1 MLIYIAKRFALAAAV
16 LVVISFLLIALVE
29 FIPGDPART
38 VLGTHATPELMR
50 QVRSN
55 MGLDKPVWQQTWD
68 FIAGALHGD
77 LGTDFVSR
85 APVRDQLG
93 DPLINTMLLSLAA
106 MLIAAAVGI
115 PAGVLSAVRSGGWVD
130 RVVRASSMIL
140 LSTPVYVVGLTLLL
154 VLSVHLHWLPTLG
167 GGSLSDPLDYVRRL
181 IMPAVALALY
191 WIAYL
196 ARLVRSSMLEVLQ
209 QDYVRASRA
218 YGLNERTINF
228 RVALRNALVPI
239 VALLGLMLGY
249 TLAGTVYVE
258 QIFGRVG
265 LGSLALSSIANRDWP
280 VVRAVVLIYA
290 VAFVLGSLLAD
301 VAYRL
306 LDPRLRLEDGAKVF
320 V

>member
-1 MLIYIAKRFALAAAV
+1 MVLYVAKRLALAVAV
-16 LVVISFLLIALVE
+16 LVVIAFMLIALVE
-29 FIPGDPART
+29 FVPGDPART

-50 QVRSN
+50 QVRSD
-55 MGLDKPVWQQTWD
+55 MGLDRPLWEQTWN
-68 FIAGALHGD
+68 FLWGALHGD
-77 LGTDFVSR
+77 LGTDFITR
-85 APVRDQLG
+85 APVTSQIG
-93 DPLINTMLLSLAA
+93 NPLANTLVLSLTS
-106 MLIAAAVGI
+106 MILAAAIGI
-115 PAGVLSAVRSGGWVD
+115 PAGVVSAVNRGGIVD
-130 RVVRASSMIL
+130 RVVRGVSMVL
-140 LSTPVYVVGLTLLL
+140 LSTPVYVVSLVLLL
-154 VLSVHLHWLPTLG
+154 VFAVRVHWLPALG
-167 GGSLSDPLDYVRRL
+167 GGTFSDPLDYVQRL
-181 IMPAVALALY
+181 AMPAFALAVY

-209 QDYVRASRA
+209 QDYVRTSRA
-218 YGLNERTINF
+218 YGVTERTINF

-265 LGSLALSSIANRDWP
+265 LGSLALSAIGNRDWP

-301 VAYRL
+301 IGYRI
-306 LDPRLRLEDGAKVF
+306 LDPRLRVEQDAGVF

>member
-1 MLIYIAKRFALAAAV
+1 MVVYVGKRLALAVAV
-16 LVVISFLLIALVE
+16 LVVIAFLLIALVE
-29 FIPGDPART
+29 VVPGDPART

-50 QVRSN
+50 QVRES

-68 FIAGALHGD
+68 FLWGALHGD
-77 LGTDFVSR
+77 LGTDFITR
-85 APVRDQLG
+85 APVRSELG
-93 DPLINTMLLSLAA
+93 SPLANTLVLS
-106 MLIAAAVGI
+106 MTSMVIAAVLGI
-115 PAGVLSAVRSGGWVD
+115 PAGVISAVRSGGVVD
-130 RVVRASSMIL
+130 RVVRAMSMVL
-140 LSTPVYVVGLTLLL
+140 LSTPVYVVGLVLLL
-154 VLSVHLHWLPTLG
+154 ALSVRLHWLPSLG
-167 GGSLSDPLDYVRRL
+167 GGSFSDPLDYLERL
-181 IMPAVALALY
+181 IMPAFALAVY
-191 WIAYL
+191 WVAYL

-218 YGLNERTINF
+218 YGLTERTINF

-265 LGSLALSSIANRDWP
+265 LGSLALSSIGNRDWP
-280 VVRAVVLIYA
+280 VVRGVVLIYA

-301 VAYRL
+301 VAYRV
-306 LDPRLRLEDGAKVF
+306 LDPRLRLDQGARVF